1 MKRILLSILGLSLL
15 SVQAQVQE
23 KINHN
28 YPQFKIVVKNDNQKT
43 SSKRDIGTGWFDYAN
58 AYNDFNGSGL
68 ASSVYFIQ
76 PDTNLY
82 TVYDDG
88 SKFKTGFHVLGRI
101 NDARDEVFENNP
113 ARFSKFNSYTW
124 DSIRFTQFYVRFA
137 DSMKVGNQNVAIV
150 DTVFIQYF
158 KPDGL
163 DNKAYFYQTEPNK
176 SYYYSCPKIANYNPK
191 TRLNSAA
198 FKTDT
203 IFLTKQFADSIS
215 LNGAQTSFFGRNIQA
230 SVGATIT
237 ANDAS
242 PNSMLIGHTI
252 TFKPMKKPSL
262 GDTGIAYN
270 GSTWNKKYNLYG
282 VRLYSKSGVT
292 VDNSVQTAQNN
303 AVITNFQLV
312 YGQTISIWKSYLP
325 GTVFTNTIFD
335 GTDYHLTT
343 NTLSI
348 KNSDANGNALGN
360 VYPNPSRSANEVFV
374 PVQLKNNET
383 VVISVYDVTG
393 KLVKTISGDYSAG
406 NFDVAVPTSGMS
418 SGVYSC
424 TMTAG
429 TFSASTKFILN

>member
-1 MKRILLSILGLSLL
+1 
-15 SVQAQVQE
+15 
-23 KINHN
+23 
-28 YPQFKIVVKNDNQKT
+28 
-43 SSKRDIGTGWFDYAN
+43 
-58 AYNDFNGSGL
+58 
-68 ASSVYFIQ
+68 
-76 PDTNLY
+76 
-82 TVYDDG
+82 
-88 SKFKTGFHVLGRI
+88 
-101 NDARDEVFENNP
+101 
-113 ARFSKFNSYTW
+113 
-124 DSIRFTQFYVRFA
+124 
-137 DSMKVGNQNVAIV
+137 MKVGNKNVAIV

-163 DNKAYFYQTEPNK
+163 DNKAYFYQTDPNK

-203 IFLTKQFADSIS
+203 IFLTKQWADSIN
-215 LNGAQTSFFGRNIQA
+215 LNGAQTSFFGRNVQA
-230 SVGATIT
+230 PVGVNIT

-252 TFKPMKKPSL
+252 TFKPMKKPAL

-282 VRLYSKSGVT
+282 VRLYSKTGVT

-312 YGQTISIWKSYLP
+312 YGQKISIWQSYLP
-325 GTVFTNTIFD
+325 GTVFTNTIFE

-343 NTLSI
+343 NTLSV

-429 TFSASTKFILN
+429 SFSASTKFILN